1 MKVITNRRLFLV
13 YFLPVLLLGIFLG
26 SYFYNNKDSNYKDNC
41 KDNLFNDGINI
52 RGGLPN
58 TKEKI
63 LKGQPI
69 NVVYFGGS
77 ITQMDGWRN
86 KTTEWLQNTFT
97 NSIFREYN
105 SCISGSG
112 SYFGVYRLEDDVINY
127 SPDIV
132 FIEFAV
138 NDSTSDYYING
149 ALKNNFIEMLSR
161 IKNAKPDSDIVFVYT
176 ISKKM
181 LPFYNNKKIYSSAEK
196 MEEIAAKFNIPSIN
210 FGFRTSS
217 LWQYKLLRFDT
228 NDNYPNYIPLFSS
241 DGVHPEQ
248 YGHEIYASVM
258 KDFFKMALD
267 DSCNDSVS
275 VKFDSLSFKTHHFV
289 NINNCLFT
297 PELNNK
303 INVRMK
309 YGKDSMFS
317 KTNLLAHVWNSQEL
331 NIKTKAST
339 FGMVISMPP
348 GSYSYEAAID
358 NKIEKQKFYNLGSP
372 NPRLFYSEFDIPNDE
387 KFHNIKII
395 HRDNIDYN
403 LIFFLTDGEII
414 EK

>member
-1 MKVITNRRLFLV
+1 MKVITSRCLFLI
-13 YFLPVLLLGIFLG
+13 YLLPVFFLGIFID
-26 SYFYNNKDSNYKDNC
+26 SYLNNNKDSDC
-41 KDNLFNDGINI
+41 TDCLFSDGINI
-52 RGGLPN
+52 RGGIPN
-58 TKEKI
+58 TKKKI

-112 SYFGVYRLEDDVINY
+112 SYFGVYRLEEDVINY

-132 FIEFAV
+132 FVEFAV
-138 NDSTSDYYING
+138 NDSISDHYIDG
-149 ALKNNFIEMLSR
+149 ALKNNFIEILSR
-161 IKNAKPDSDIVFVYT
+161 IKSAKPDSDIVLIYT

-181 LPFYNNKKIYSSAEK
+181 LTFYNNRKLYSSAKK

-210 FGFRTSS
+210 FGFRTSF
-217 LWQYKLLRFDT
+217 LWQHKLLRFDI
-228 NDNYPNYIPLFSS
+228 NDNFPNYIPLFSR

-248 YGHEIYASVM
+248 YGHEIYTSVM

-267 DSCNDSVS
+267 DSYNDNIC
-275 VKFDSLSFKTHHFV
+275 VKIDSFPFKTHRFV
-289 NINNCLFT
+289 NINNFLFT
-297 PELNNK
+297 PKLNEKN
-303 INVRMK
+303 NVKMN

-317 KTNLLAHVWNSQEL
+317 KTNLWAYVWNSQEL

-348 GSYSYEAAID
+348 GSYSYEAVID
-358 NKIEKQKFYNLGSP
+358 NISIIKPKFFHLGSA
-372 NPRLFYSEFDIPNDE
+372 NPRLFYSEFDIPNDQ
-387 KFHNIKII
+387 KFHNIKIT
-395 HRDNIDYN
+395 HHDNIDYN
-403 LIFFLTDGEII
+403 LIFLLTDGEVLDN
-414 EK
+414 